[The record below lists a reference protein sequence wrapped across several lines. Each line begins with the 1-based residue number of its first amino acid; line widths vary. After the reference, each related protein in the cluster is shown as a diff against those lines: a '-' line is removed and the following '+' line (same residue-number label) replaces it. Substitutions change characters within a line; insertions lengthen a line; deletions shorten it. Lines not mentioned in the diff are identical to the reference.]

1 VDVATDQCGSVSGFQ
16 MGINVISF
24 CLYGNNPMYTMGLLK
39 NIDLAKEIYPE
50 WDVWVYYADVS
61 KDIIDKCD
69 AHMISMEDSKLPG
82 MFWRFLPK
90 VDTFIVRDAD
100 SRLSLRERLAVDEWM
115 ASGKGFHVMK
125 DHPHHNQTI
134 MGGMFGIRP
143 MEYDIEAKAV
153 EWCKRD
159 GIYGMVHVHNADQR
173 FLREVIYPH
182 FCKDMM
188 VHESIGPTVSG
199 SLPFPSPMIDRRF
212 VGEIY
217 DENDNRDFQYELLT
231 AERRT

>member
-1 VDVATDQCGSVSGFQ
+1 
-16 MGINVISF
+16 MNKKVISF
-24 CLYGNNPMYTMGLLK
+24 CLYGNNPKYVIGMQK
-39 NIDLAKEIYPE
+39 NAKLAKTIFPDWE
-50 WDVWVYYADVS
+50 VWVYHCGV
-61 KDIIDKCD
+61 DKELL
-69 AHMISMEDSKLPG
+69 APINSLGAKLINMTGNELPG

-100 SRLSLRERLAVDEWM
+100 SRLSLRENLAVDEWM
-115 ASGKGFHVMK
+115 ASGKRFHVMK

-143 MEYDIEAKAV
+143 REYDIEAKAI
-153 EWCKRD
+153 EWCRRD
-159 GIYGMVHVHNADQR
+159 GVYGQVHVQNADQR
-173 FLREVIYPH
+173 FLREVIYPD
-182 FCKDMM
+182 FCNDMM

-217 DENDNRDFQYELLT
+217 DENDNRDFQYKFLIN
-231 AERRT
+231 